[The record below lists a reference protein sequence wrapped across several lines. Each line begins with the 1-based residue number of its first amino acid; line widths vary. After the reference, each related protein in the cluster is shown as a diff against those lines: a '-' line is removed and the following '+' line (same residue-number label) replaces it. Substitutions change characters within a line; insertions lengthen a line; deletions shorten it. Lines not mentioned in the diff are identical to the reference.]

1 MEGDLHKIASEH
13 ESNLDVSLRIAFT
26 SAHVADG
33 GPEQQEEYSII
44 HGFGEVEGSTKL
56 CPGIFVGGS
65 VELMNEVRINRF
77 DPRQA
82 LFVKGHAFWGPGKL
96 SREIVDGAWYPA
108 AVSSDFILRHAG
120 APITADDNPNDLW
133 SDILTC
139 LGGRFAAI
147 ARTGRGDRPMP

>member
-1 MEGDLHKIASEH
+1 MLCSNRLMEGDLHKIASEH

-77 DPRQA
+77 ADLSVREFCQWSYASCSLSFWYWRRNPDANLLYDP
-82 LFVKGHAFWGPGKL
+82 L
-96 SREIVDGAWYPA
+96 E
-108 AVSSDFILRHAG
+108 
-120 APITADDNPNDLW
+120 
-133 SDILTC
+133 TC
-139 LGGRFAAI
+139 Q
-147 ARTGRGDRPMP
+147 TV